1 MLDSEKGIMEEENCV
16 IGCWKRGKVLDRGT
30 FGCITLWHNTVTQE
44 TIALKNC
51 LRGMAEMTDK
61 LQERWVQEVE
71 ILKKLDHPNVVKG
84 LPVPEPLL
92 MLASGLP
99 FLAMEYCN
107 GGNLRKVLQR
117 PENSCGLAEKD
128 VRRVLSDV
136 AAGLQY
142 LHQNHIIHRDLK
154 PENIVLKD
162 VDGKI
167 IYKIIDLGYAKEFD
181 QSSLCNSF
189 VGTLQYLAPEL
200 FEKKPYTRA
209 VDLWSLGILAYE
221 VITGQRPFSP
231 TASPAQWIPLV
242 HNKKSGDIR
251 GDILPSGERCYWQTL
266 PPENCLTSVL
276 RGDLEKWLQVLLE
289 TVPKQR
295 SGADGLTV
303 FDILEKVLARPTVH
317 IFCTASL
324 SVVSVAPDGG
334 GEAVMEGITRA
345 LQCATGVEPAD
356 QLVLTEG
363 GRLANV
369 KYIED
374 HYAQFQQAGAV
385 MLYLIDKSDH
395 ADREQESLWLAQL
408 QGCAGRLSDSRTYL
422 KSLEIRREWAVAG
435 YVARQSVSTFQN
447 VPRAFRSFQAYLS
460 SEIPALQKAL
470 SAVHVDVNKLTAKM
484 KVVHES
490 YTQDVVCLQEWDSY
504 LRSSRGRPPAD
515 IDTGSLLKRWCVCDD
530 LLSEVDKQRKKVE
543 HYFNKFN
550 SLCSIL
556 EDSQRTPY
564 SQCTPLEIIDDIMAR
579 LLELCERGKQKKD
592 YESVSRT
599 CTEMCRVLQELDQEE
614 ERVLK
619 HVTPYMRSMLGA
631 YHELCKLNWCI
642 HKLSEQ
648 IVSISRAL
656 SVEQEQRQQS
666 IWNLLR
672 LETAHS
678 LAAVPATEDQ
688 MPPAAGDP
696 ISWQLLRQQMDEQ
709 LMESRA
715 QCEEADAVF
724 QLVDANIARLEEECS
739 ELLKRMTMK

>member
-1 MLDSEKGIMEEENCV
+1 MDSKEAIMEEDQCV
-16 IGCWKRGKVLDRGT
+16 IGCWARGKVLDRGT
-30 FGCITLWHNTVTQE
+30 FGCITLWHNTATQE

-142 LHQNHIIHRDLK
+142 LHCNHVIHRDLK
-154 PENIVLKD
+154 PENIVLKE
-162 VDGKI
+162 VDGKT

-251 GDILPSGERCYWQTL
+251 GDILPSGERCYWKTL

-276 RGDLEKWLQVLLE
+276 REDLEKWLQVLLE
-289 TVPKQR
+289 SLPKQR
-295 SGADGLTV
+295 GRQGGLTV
-303 FDILEKVLARPTVH
+303 FEILEKLLARPMVH
-317 IFCTASL
+317 IFCIANM
-324 SVVSVAPDGG
+324 SVVSVALESDESIMDGI
-334 GEAVMEGITRA
+334 ARA
-345 LQCATGVEPAD
+345 LKDATGVEAAD
-356 QLVLTEG
+356 QLVLTES
-363 GRLANV
+363 GRVADI
-369 KYIED
+369 KYIKD
-374 HYAQFQQAGAV
+374 HHVQFQEAGEV
-385 MLYLIDKSDH
+385 MLYLIDTSDNSDKGH
-395 ADREQESLWLAQL
+395 ESLWIEQL
-408 QGCAGRLSDSRTYL
+408 QACTSRLSDSRTVL

-435 YVARQSVSTFQN
+435 YIARQSVATFQN

-470 SAVHVDVNKLTAKM
+470 SGIHVDVNKLIAKM

-490 YTQDVVCLQEWDSY
+490 YTRDVVCLQEWDN
-504 LRSSRGRPPAD
+504 LRSSKGGPSAD
-515 IDTGSLLKRWCVCDD
+515 IDTGSLLKSWCVCDD
-530 LLSEVDKQRKKVE
+530 LLSDVDKQRKNVE
-543 HYFNKFN
+543 YCFSKFN
-550 SLCSIL
+550 TLCSIL

-564 SQCTPLEIIDDIMAR
+564 SQCTPLDIIDEIMVR
-579 LLELCERGKQKKD
+579 MTDLCEKGKQKKD
-592 YESVSRT
+592 YESVSKT
-599 CTEMCRVLQELDQEE
+599 CIEMCRVLQELDQEE

-619 HVTPYMRSMLGA
+619 HVNPYMRGMLGA
-631 YHELCKLNWCI
+631 LHELGNLQQCI
-642 HKLSEQ
+642 GKLSDH

-672 LETAHS
+672 LETTRS
-678 LAAVPATEDQ
+678 PPVVPVTGDQ
-688 MPPAAGDP
+688 TPLSAGEP

-724 QLVDANIARLEEECS
+724 ELVDENIAKLEKECS
-739 ELLKRMTMK
+739 ELLKRMTTK